1 MERKTKT
8 QYLDNFIDTYF
19 NQNFDIFG
27 KIKIDEVI
35 TEYIN
40 SEPPML
46 MKELIKDIDY
56 FIHNSE
62 DVEREFK
69 ELYRHSFNSG
79 LWETTALNFLN
90 HVSERVQDYLE
101 FNGDKMELNRLIGAY
116 FNQDCEIIS
125 GPEIDDTINDYLE
138 TTTKGMKKEL
148 LEEIKSF
155 IHNSKDLEKEFR
167 ELYRYDFNPDLWE
180 TTALDFLN
188 HVSKR
193 VQDYL
198 DNDN

>member
-1 MERKTKT
+1 MERETKT
-8 QYLDNFIDTYF
+8 QYLDNFIGTYF
-19 NQNFDIFG
+19 NQNCDIFG
-27 KIKIDEVI
+27 ETTIDKVI

-40 SEPPML
+40 SEPPTL

-56 FIHNSE
+56 FIQNSE

-69 ELYRHSFNSG
+69 
-79 LWETTALNFLN
+79 
-90 HVSERVQDYLE
+90 
-101 FNGDKMELNRLIGAY
+101 
-116 FNQDCEIIS
+116 
-125 GPEIDDTINDYLE
+125 
-138 TTTKGMKKEL
+138 
-148 LEEIKSF
+148 
-155 IHNSKDLEKEFR
+155 

-193 VQDYL
+193 VQNYL

>member
-1 MERKTKT
+1 MELNR
-8 QYLDNFIDTYF
+8 LIDTYF
-19 NQNFDIFG
+19 NQDCYRFG
-27 KIKIDEVI
+27 EITIDEVI

-62 DVEREFK
+62 DVEREFE
-69 ELYRHSFNSG
+69 ELHCHSFNSD
-79 LWETTALNFLN
+79 LWEITALNFLN

-101 FNGDKMELNRLIGAY
+101 FNGEKMELNRLIGAY

-138 TTTKGMKKEL
+138 TTTKGMKREL

-193 VQDYL
+193 VRNHL

>member
-138 TTTKGMKKEL
+138 TTTKGMKKR
-148 LEEIKSF
+148 IIRGDQIF
-155 IHNSKDLEKEFR
+155 
-167 ELYRYDFNPDLWE
+167 YP
-180 TTALDFLN
+180 
-188 HVSKR
+188 
-193 VQDYL
+193 
-198 DNDN
+198 